1 MYENFIFFFKM
12 ERNDRFMQV
21 FEALK
26 ESGKISTYV
35 QLAEILNT
43 NKAGINDI
51 KNNRKKISIDAINS
65 MIKSYPEV
73 NISYIL
79 EGNGPIFH
87 TDQFH
92 IINQPKEDY
101 IIKKGIPLVNL
112 HASAG
117 KHLGEIVFHEH
128 EVESR
133 YVIPEFAKADF
144 LIRVKGSS
152 MYPKYS
158 PGDILACI
166 KMNKDNFIQ
175 WNKAYVLDTT
185 QGIMVKRIL
194 KGSAGTWILRS
205 DNKDY
210 QDIDV
215 NPAQDIYAISL
226 VIGVIRLE

>member
-1 MYENFIFFFKM
+1 MDVNRRFFK
-12 ERNDRFMQV
+12 V
-21 FEALK
+21 FDALK
-26 ESGKISTYV
+26 ESGKIATYV
-35 QLAEILNT
+35 ELAGLLNT
-43 NKAGINDI
+43 NKAAIQDI
-51 KNNRKKISIDAINS
+51 KNSRKKVSIDNINS
-65 MIKSYPEV
+65 MIKSYPEI

-79 EGNGPIFH
+79 EGIEPMFISDH
-87 TDQFH
+87 VQKSTSKKE
-92 IINQPKEDY
+92 INAP
-101 IIKKGIPLVNL
+101 KGIPLVNL

-117 KHLGEIVFHEH
+117 KHPGEITFHDH

-133 YVIPEFAKADF
+133 YVIPEFSKADF

-158 PGDILACI
+158 AGDILACI
-166 KMNKDNFIQ
+166 KMNKTNFIQ

-194 KGSAGTWILRS
+194 KGPKNTWILRS

-215 NPAQDIYAISL
+215 NPIEDIYAISL